1 MRQSVHRKLGHKGVG
16 ALYNDS
22 ETFQEAIA
30 LFYSL
35 AFVPEADVENV
46 FYDVI
51 MPSNQIRMD
60 ELRALCRNYNS
71 MEKIDFLRQCSAR
84 Y

>member
-1 MRQSVHRKLGHKGVG
+1 MFQVIDAFIKEDAMSCVTFAEENRGVRPANHKRRQS
-16 ALYNDS
+16 N
-22 ETFQEAIA
+22 
-30 LFYSL
+30 
-35 AFVPEADVENV
+35 
-46 FYDVI
+46 
-51 MPSNQIRMD
+51 MIRMD